1 MNRYLTMA
9 GVISGFILLDIFASP
24 FGSPLS
30 VAQATESAK
39 SRSCA
44 QRLGSIGFNFN
55 QNGILAKNLREIF
68 LVAEYVGS
76 NLLVVKEGSTPI
88 AIIDVGPLPSQ
99 TEWSPRAI
107 KIRKPITAI
116 VEPRQIAETST
127 TEEHW
132 LTPSSQ
138 WPEFALYLS
147 RLYHIPIDHPDFK
160 EMKKRIFDDREVR
173 NLVISNSQDGQQSF
187 LQSFLVPTT
196 QTTLGRTM
204 DSDTQAKFRTDRNN
218 NEIHLEANGKER
230 FFSFQWKDRVFLNRL
245 LSLKV
250 NRPNPSGSVYFI
262 NMVFE
267 TEVVDSA
274 DKSTAVDSDFAP
286 DLARDFLNRFPQILS
301 KDMILRPGFI
311 QVDDLSRGQSFEH
324 FARGSQGEPELL
336 NLADLKDYP
345 ERAPGAKLI
354 RKADENVFL
363 SLGGR
368 IEPEPLKPFVIPL
381 LESGS
386 TSGVEGLLSEWDAR
400 RLYYWAVDLD
410 GRFLIGP
417 GNYLDNLGSQN
428 YLHLLV
434 GQKPALIGGF
444 VTQDSDSH
452 FRVYIDTQIYGFGPS
467 APGLDKTTW
476 LNELTPLLERLFRR
490 NVSSNFQIEEVAFA
504 AINPRADAPQ

>member
-1 MNRYLTMA
+1 MNRHLTMA
-9 GVISGFILLDIFASP
+9 GVISGSFLLNIFASP
-24 FGSPLS
+24 FWSALS
-30 VAQATESAK
+30 VAQATESAE

-44 QRLGSIGFNFN
+44 QRLSSIGFN
-55 QNGILAKNLREIF
+55 QDGILAKNLREIF

-116 VEPRQIAETST
+116 VEPKQIAETST

-138 WPEFALYLS
+138 WSEFALYLS
-147 RLYHIPIDHPDFK
+147 RLYHIPLDHPDFK

-187 LQSFLVPTT
+187 LQNSLVPTT
-196 QTTLGRTM
+196 QTTLGKAM
-204 DSDTQAKFRTDRNN
+204 DSDIQAKIRTGRSN

-245 LSLKV
+245 LSLRV
-250 NRPNPSGSVYFI
+250 NRPNPLGSVYFI

-267 TEVVDSA
+267 SEVVDS
-274 DKSTAVDSDFAP
+274 DEKSTTVAP
-286 DLARDFLNRFPQILS
+286 DLTRDFLARFPQILS
-301 KDMILRPGFI
+301 KEKILSPGFI
-311 QVDDLSRGQSFEH
+311 KVDQLSRERSFEY
-324 FARGSQGEPELL
+324 FARRSQGEPELL

-345 ERAPGAKLI
+345 ERAPSPKII

-368 IEPEPLKPFVIPL
+368 IEPEPLAPFVIPL

-386 TSGVEGLLSEWDAR
+386 SSGIEGLLSEWDDR

-417 GNYLDNLGSQN
+417 GNYIDDLGSQN

-434 GQKPALIGGF
+434 GQKPARIGGI
-444 VTQDSDSH
+444 VTRDSDRK
-452 FRVYIDTQIYGFGPS
+452 FRVYIDTQIYEFGPL
-467 APGLDKTTW
+467 APGLDKTAW
-476 LNELTPLLERLFRR
+476 LNELTPVLEQLFRR
-490 NVSSNFQIEEVAFA
+490 NVSANFQIEEVGFA
-504 AINPRADAPQ
+504 AINPRTDAPQ